1 MRQGPA
7 DALAAVFLE
16 NEQVGEFMG
25 VDAWQLAAFDQQKTG
40 DETVHQYQAG
50 APARVLP
57 IALQVRL
64 VDVVAAVGLDLFLFP
79 VRRLIGVELIEI
91 DDQRRLVG
99 GGGDQLDMHGRLAR
113 ATRGGAGAIIA
124 VFQRAEISM
133 AKAKRMY
140 GCTECGATFP
150 KWAGQCGECG
160 AWNTLT
166 ETMIESG
173 GAAAPSGRGGWA
185 GQQAQIKTLAEVS
198 IEEVPRFST
207 VSGELDRVLGG
218 GLVDG
223 SVVLIGGDPGIG
235 KSTILLQTLCNI
247 AQRLPA
253 LYVTGEE
260 SQQQVAMR
268 ARRLE
273 LPQDKLKVMT
283 ETCIESIIDVAR
295 REQPK
300 VMVIDSI
307 QTIFTEQLQ
316 SAPGG
321 VAQVRESAALLV
333 RFAKQSG
340 TAIFLVGHVTKEG
353 ALAGPRVLEH
363 MVDTVLYFEGE
374 SDGRLRLLRAVKNR
388 FGAVNELGVFGMT
401 DKGLKE
407 VTNPSAIFL
416 TRAQE
421 AVPGSVVMATWE
433 GTRPMLVEVQALVD
447 TSHMANPKRVT
458 LGLDQ
463 NRLAMLLA
471 VLHRHGGIPTYD
483 QDVFLNVVGGVK
495 VLETASDLAL
505 MAAVISSLRN
515 KPLPHD
521 LLVFGEIGL
530 SGEIRPVPS
539 GQERLKEA
547 AKHGFKRAIVPKG
560 NAPKEAPAGLQII
573 AVPRLEQ
580 ALDALFE

>member
-1 MRQGPA
+1 
-7 DALAAVFLE
+7 
-16 NEQVGEFMG
+16 
-25 VDAWQLAAFDQQKTG
+25 
-40 DETVHQYQAG
+40 
-50 APARVLP
+50 
-57 IALQVRL
+57 
-64 VDVVAAVGLDLFLFP
+64 
-79 VRRLIGVELIEI
+79 
-91 DDQRRLVG
+91 
-99 GGGDQLDMHGRLAR
+99 
-113 ATRGGAGAIIA
+113 
-124 VFQRAEISM
+124 M

-166 ETMIESG
+166 ETLVESG
-173 GAAAPSGRGGWA
+173 GAAAPSGRTGWA

-198 IEEVPRFST
+198 VEEIPRFST
-207 VSGELDRVLGG
+207 ASAELDRVLGG

-247 AQRLPA
+247 ATRMSA

-268 ARRLE
+268 ARRLG
-273 LPQDKLKVMT
+273 LPQDQLRVMT
-283 ETCIESIIDVAR
+283 ETCIESIIATAR
-295 REQPK
+295 VEKPK

-333 RFAKQSG
+333 RYV
-340 TAIFLVGHVTKEG
+340 FLVGHVTKEG

-401 DKGLKE
+401 DRGLKE
-407 VTNPSAIFL
+407 VSNPSAIFL

-421 AVPGSVVMATWE
+421 EVPGSVVMATWE

-447 TSHMANPKRVT
+447 DSHMANPRRVT

-471 VLHRHGGIPTYD
+471 VLHRHGGIPTHD

-505 MAAVISSLRN
+505 MAAVMSSLRN
-515 KPLPHD
+515 RPLPHD
-521 LLVFGEIGL
+521 C
-530 SGEIRPVPS
+530 RARCARYP
-539 GQERLKEA
+539 A
-547 AKHGFKRAIVPKG
+547 AR
-560 NAPKEAPAGLQII
+560 NA
-573 AVPRLEQ
+573 
-580 ALDALFE
+580 

>member
-1 MRQGPA
+1 
-7 DALAAVFLE
+7 
-16 NEQVGEFMG
+16 
-25 VDAWQLAAFDQQKTG
+25 
-40 DETVHQYQAG
+40 
-50 APARVLP
+50 
-57 IALQVRL
+57 
-64 VDVVAAVGLDLFLFP
+64 
-79 VRRLIGVELIEI
+79 
-91 DDQRRLVG
+91 
-99 GGGDQLDMHGRLAR
+99 
-113 ATRGGAGAIIA
+113 
-124 VFQRAEISM
+124 M
-133 AKAKRMY
+133 AKPKTAFV
-140 GCTECGATFP
+140 CSECGASSS
-150 KWAGQCGECG
+150 KWQGQCGDCG
-160 AWNTLT
+160 AWNTLS
-166 ETMIESG
+166 EIVVS
-173 GAAAPSGRGGWA
+173 APTAEGRRAGYA
-185 GQQAQIKTLAEVS
+185 GQSSAAVITRLDQVPQGVESRTEVG
-198 IEEVPRFST
+198 I
-207 VSGELDRVLGG
+207 GELDRVLGG

-235 KSTILLQTLCNI
+235 KSTLLLQALD
-247 AQRLPA
+247 AVAGRMQG

-260 SQQQVAMR
+260 SLAQVASR
-268 ARRLE
+268 AGRLG
-273 LPQDKLKVMT
+273 LSLSGLHCLT
-283 ETCIESIIDVAR
+283 ETCVERIAAQLL
-295 REQPK
+295 REKPRLA
-300 VMVIDSI
+300 VIDSI
-307 QTIFTEQLQ
+307 QTIYSEQLPA
-316 SAPGG
+316 APGS
-321 VAQVRESAALLV
+321 VSQVRESAARLV
-333 RFAKQSG
+333 RLAKEQDIS
-340 TAIFLVGHVTKEG
+340 IFLVGHVTKEG

-421 AVPGSVVMATWE
+421 SVPGSVVMATWE

-560 NAPKEAPAGLQII
+560 NAPKEAPKGLQVI
-573 AVPRLEQ
+573 AVTRLEQ

>member
-1 MRQGPA
+1 
-7 DALAAVFLE
+7 
-16 NEQVGEFMG
+16 
-25 VDAWQLAAFDQQKTG
+25 
-40 DETVHQYQAG
+40 
-50 APARVLP
+50 
-57 IALQVRL
+57 
-64 VDVVAAVGLDLFLFP
+64 
-79 VRRLIGVELIEI
+79 
-91 DDQRRLVG
+91 
-99 GGGDQLDMHGRLAR
+99 
-113 ATRGGAGAIIA
+113 
-124 VFQRAEISM
+124 M

-160 AWNTLT
+160 AWNTLV
-166 ETMIESG
+166 ETLIEAN
-173 GAAAPSGRGGWA
+173 AAAPSGRAGWA
-185 GQQAQIKTLAEVS
+185 GEQAQIKTLAEVS
-198 IEEVPRFST
+198 VEEVPRFST
-207 VSGELDRVLGG
+207 ASGELDRVLGG

-247 AQRLPA
+247 ATRFPA

-268 ARRLE
+268 ARRLG
-273 LPQDKLKVMT
+273 LPEDKLKVMT
-283 ETCIESIIDVAR
+283 ETNIELIIATAR
-295 REQPK
+295 LEKPK

-388 FGAVNELGVFGMT
+388 FGAINELGVFCMT

-421 AVPGSVVMATWE
+421 EVPGSVVMATWE

-447 TSHMANPKRVT
+447 TSHMANPRRVT

-515 KPLPHD
+515 RPLPHD
-521 LLVFGEIGL
+521 LLVFGEVGL

-560 NAPKEAPAGLQII
+560 NAPKDPPAGLQVI
-573 AVPRLEQ
+573 AVTRLEQ

>member
-1 MRQGPA
+1 
-7 DALAAVFLE
+7 
-16 NEQVGEFMG
+16 
-25 VDAWQLAAFDQQKTG
+25 
-40 DETVHQYQAG
+40 
-50 APARVLP
+50 
-57 IALQVRL
+57 
-64 VDVVAAVGLDLFLFP
+64 
-79 VRRLIGVELIEI
+79 
-91 DDQRRLVG
+91 
-99 GGGDQLDMHGRLAR
+99 
-113 ATRGGAGAIIA
+113 
-124 VFQRAEISM
+124 M

-140 GCTECGATFP
+140 GCTECGSTFP

-166 ETMIESG
+166 ETMVESG
-173 GAAAPSGRGGWA
+173 GAAAPSGRTGWA

-198 IEEVPRFST
+198 VEEIPRFST
-207 VSGELDRVLGG
+207 ASSELDRVLGG

-235 KSTILLQTLCNI
+235 KSTILLQTLCNL
-247 AQRLPA
+247 AKSMPA

-268 ARRLE
+268 ARRLG
-273 LPQDKLKVMT
+273 LPQDQLRVMT
-283 ETCIESIIDVAR
+283 ETCIEAIIATAR
-295 REQPK
+295 QEKPK

-321 VAQVRESAALLV
+321 VSQVRESAALLV
-333 RFAKQSG
+333 RYAKQSG

-407 VTNPSAIFL
+407 VSNPSAIFL

-421 AVPGSVVMATWE
+421 EVPGSVVMATWE

-447 TSHMANPKRVT
+447 DSHLANPRRVT

-471 VLHRHGGIPTYD
+471 VLHRHGGIPTHD

-505 MAAVISSLRN
+505 MAAVMSSLRN
-515 KPLPHD
+515 RPLPHD
-521 LLVFGEIGL
+521 LLVFGEVGL
-530 SGEIRPVPS
+530 SGEVRPVPS

-560 NAPKEAPAGLQII
+560 NAPKEAPAGLRII
-573 AVPRLEQ
+573 AVTRLEQ

>member
-1 MRQGPA
+1 
-7 DALAAVFLE
+7 
-16 NEQVGEFMG
+16 
-25 VDAWQLAAFDQQKTG
+25 
-40 DETVHQYQAG
+40 
-50 APARVLP
+50 
-57 IALQVRL
+57 
-64 VDVVAAVGLDLFLFP
+64 
-79 VRRLIGVELIEI
+79 
-91 DDQRRLVG
+91 
-99 GGGDQLDMHGRLAR
+99 
-113 ATRGGAGAIIA
+113 
-124 VFQRAEISM
+124 M
-133 AKAKRMY
+133 AKAKRIY
-140 GCTECGATFP
+140 GCTECGATFS

-160 AWNTLT
+160 QWNTLI
-166 ETMIESG
+166 ETVLESSTSG
-173 GAAAPSGRGGWA
+173 GSGRGGWA

-198 IEEVPRFST
+198 IEEIPRFST
-207 VSGELDRVLGG
+207 SSSELDRVLGG

-247 AQRLPA
+247 AQKLPA

-268 ARRLE
+268 ARRLD
-273 LPQDKLKVMT
+273 LPLDQLKVMT
-283 ETCIESIIDVAR
+283 ETCIESIINVAR
-295 REQPK
+295 MEKPR
-300 VMVIDSI
+300 VMVVDSI
-307 QTIFTEQLQ
+307 QTIFSESLQ

-321 VAQVRESAALLV
+321 VSQVRESAAHLV

-353 ALAGPRVLEH
+353 SLAGPRVLEH

-374 SDGRLRLLRAVKNR
+374 SDGRLRMLRAVKNR

-401 DKGLKE
+401 DRGLKE
-407 VTNPSAIFL
+407 VANPSAIFL
-416 TRAQE
+416 SRAQE
-421 AVPGSVVMATWE
+421 AVSGSVVMATWE
-433 GTRPMLVEVQALVD
+433 GSRPMLVEVQSLVD
-447 TSHMANPKRVT
+447 ESHLGNPRRVT

-463 NRLAMLLA
+463 NRLSMLLA

-483 QDVFLNVVGGVK
+483 QDVYLNVVGGVK

-505 MAAVISSLRN
+505 VAAIISSLRN
-515 KPLPHD
+515 KPLAHD
-521 LLVFGEIGL
+521 LLVFGEVGL

-560 NAPKEAPAGLQII
+560 NAPREKITGIEVL
-573 AVPRLEQ
+573 AVTRLEQ